1 MSNGRSEER
10 DEEQEGFFQ
19 QFLEDCET
27 LLFYSNDVELEQV
40 PSRLE
45 SATAVPPTEGLF
57 KMGKGMSFVVTD
69 KRMLALGKRGV
80 GGIEFEAIFDYEYA
94 KKRLQTI
101 KEDEERRSTGF
112 DKEKWNELGYFG
124 KLKYQREQSRQ
135 HKGEGTNPKWGP
147 NSRVYLPLLV
157 QAEKKK
163 KVIGGEYILITT
175 QMVLT
180 IPQVKK
186 GIDYARTA
194 NAILGILRFASKFK
208 VLYELKVR
216 KSLKMSTIG
225 IRLVSTAVAGVPG
238 LILSVLATHKGR
250 TNEYYD
256 PILDIVQA
264 KANDISEMIRDLESI
279 VQ

>member
-1 MSNGRSEER
+1 MSTGRSEDR
-10 DEEQEGFFQ
+10 DEEQESFIQ
-19 QFLEDCET
+19 QFLEDGET

-40 PSRLE
+40 PSRLGSVIDTSQAE
-45 SATAVPPTEGLF
+45 RLF
-57 KMGKGMSFVVTD
+57 KTGKDMPFVVTD
-69 KRMLALGKRGV
+69 KRILALWKRGV
-80 GGIEFEAIFDYEYA
+80 GGIGFEAIFDYEYA

-101 KEDEERRSTGF
+101 KEDQERRSAGF

-124 KLKYQREQSRQ
+124 KLKYQREQSKQ
-135 HKGEGTNPKWGP
+135 HKGESTNPKWGQYS
-147 NSRVYLPLLV
+147 NVLLPLLV

-163 KVIGGEYILITT
+163 KMIGGEYILLTT
-175 QMVLT
+175 QMVVT
-180 IPQVKK
+180 IPHVEK
-186 GIDYARTA
+186 GIDYARTT
-194 NAILGILRFASKFK
+194 NAIFGILRVVSKFK

-225 IRLVSTAVAGVPG
+225 LRLASTATMGLPG

-264 KANDISEMIRDLESI
+264 KANDISQMIRDLESS